1 MMENRPG
8 AGQTRAT
15 TNAAPATHQ
24 PTATTNAAP
33 ATHQPT
39 ATTDAAPAVGPP
51 ARGGGPTPTAAA
63 TGRGVAR
70 LIDPFLAHLTARH
83 TSAETRRAYAGDLA
97 RLAEFLDERGVTDID
112 HVCLRDLRAWLASQ
126 FQAGASPAT
135 IQRRTAASRS
145 FWRWATRAGHAA
157 SDPSAGLRSVTAP
170 RALPE
175 TLTQAEAAE
184 LMTALV
190 RRAAEDETA
199 LGRRDLAILEVLYA
213 GGLRVGELCGLDLT
227 SRDPARGL
235 LRVVGK
241 GDKERSVPIGRPA
254 ERALDQWLARRGELA
269 TPASGAALFL
279 GARGARIDPRVVR
292 RLVHRSLGL
301 VDGAPDLGPHGLR
314 HAMATHLLEG
324 GADLRSVQ
332 EILGHA
338 SVATTQ
344 IYTHVT
350 SDRLRAAFAQA
361 HPRA

>member
-1 MMENRPG
+1 MTETGPTADQPG
-8 AGQTRAT
+8 AT
-15 TNAAPATHQ
+15 AARPVPDQ
-24 PTATTNAAP
+24 PTDRPEDPIRADAP
-33 ATHQPT
+33 
-39 ATTDAAPAVGPP
+39 G
-51 ARGGGPTPTAAA
+51 
-63 TGRGVAR
+63 GRGVDR
-70 LIDPFLAHLTARH
+70 LIDPFLAHLAGRH
-83 TSAETRRAYAGDLA
+83 ASPETRRAYAGDLA
-97 RLAEFLDERGVTDID
+97 QLAEFLDERGVADVD
-112 HVCLRDLRAWLASQ
+112 RVSLRDLRAWLAGQ
-126 FQAGASPAT
+126 FSAGASPAT
-135 IQRRTAASRS
+135 IQRRTAAVRS
-145 FWRWATRAGHAA
+145 FWRWAVRSGHTA

-170 RALPE
+170 RALPD
-175 TLTQAEAAE
+175 TLTQAEASE
-184 LMTALV
+184 LMTAMV
-190 RRAAEDETA
+190 RGAAADDTA

-213 GGLRVGELCGLDLT
+213 GGLRVAELCGLDLT

-241 GDKERSVPIGRPA
+241 GDRERSVPIGQPA

-350 SDRLRAAFAQA
+350 NERLRAAFAQA